1 MWWSNLFAGMSP
13 ANFFNFSFLPKYL
26 SFFVQGLEYTL
37 LLSLYRSHLAR
48 KSHFSSFRG

>member
-37 LLSLYRSHLAR
+37 LLSIIWYRAAIR
-48 KSHFSSFRG
+48 RQ